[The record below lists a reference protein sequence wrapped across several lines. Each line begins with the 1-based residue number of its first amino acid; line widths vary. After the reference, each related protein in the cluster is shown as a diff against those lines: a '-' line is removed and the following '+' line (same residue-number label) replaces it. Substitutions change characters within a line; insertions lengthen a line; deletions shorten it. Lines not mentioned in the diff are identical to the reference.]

1 MAKNNSVKKAINE
14 EKTLLKSLDSK
25 IGKLATSMQ
34 RARIDEYTSMLR
46 RPWRFFWFNFVVGIF
61 RGFGMAL
68 GFTVI
73 FAIIIFIV
81 SKIVTQMVGLP
92 LIGKYIA
99 ELVEFVNQY
108 QKAIPGQ

>member
-1 MAKNNSVKKAINE
+1 MAKKSNIKKVIDE
-14 EKTLLKSLDSK
+14 EKSLLQSLDSK
-25 IGKLATSMQ
+25 IGKLASSMQ

-73 FAIIIFIV
+73 FAIIIYIF
-81 SKIVTQMVGLP
+81 SKLLTGMVGLP
-92 LIGKYIA
+92 VIGQFIA
-99 ELVEFVNQY
+99 ELMEFVKQY
-108 QKAIPGQ
+108 QQAIPGQ